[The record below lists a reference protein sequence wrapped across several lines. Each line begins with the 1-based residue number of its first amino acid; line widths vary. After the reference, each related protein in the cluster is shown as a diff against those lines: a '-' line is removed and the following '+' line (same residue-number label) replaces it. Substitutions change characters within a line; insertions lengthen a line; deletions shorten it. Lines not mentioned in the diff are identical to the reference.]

1 MDPRDTTPEERAQTR
16 VLLLEGIPA
25 SAVQAFEA
33 AGYRQIERLS
43 SALDEAQL
51 RKRLPGVQL
60 LGIRSRTQLSAAV
73 LAQAPQ
79 LLAVGCFCIGTNQVD
94 LVAARQQGIAVFN
107 APYAN
112 TRSVAEL
119 VLAEAVLL
127 LRGIPEKN
135 AAAHAGRWLKG
146 AEGSHEIRGKV
157 LGIVGYGNIGTQLS
171 VLAEALGMQVRF
183 HDVVPRLPLGNA
195 RQVGSLHELLV
206 QADVLSLHVPET
218 PATEWMVGEA
228 ELGAMKPGAVLI
240 NASRGRVVEVAP
252 LARALRERRL
262 AGAAIDVF
270 PAEPSD
276 NQAVFLSELRGLDN
290 ALLTPHIGGS
300 TQEAQ
305 AGIGAEVAGKLL
317 GYSDT
322 GTTTG
327 SVNFPEVA
335 LPAHP
340 GQHRLLHVH
349 RNMPGVLSALNQALS
364 AGGLNIA
371 AQYLQTR
378 EDIGY
383 VVTDIDARY
392 PEGTLRQLA
401 QVPGTLRLRVLG

>member
-1 MDPRDTTPEERAQTR
+1 M
-16 VLLLEGIPA
+16 
-25 SAVQAFEA
+25 
-33 AGYRQIERLS
+33 
-43 SALDEAQL
+43 
-51 RKRLPGVQL
+51 
-60 LGIRSRTQLSAAV
+60 
-73 LAQAPQ
+73 
-79 LLAVGCFCIGTNQVD
+79 
-94 LVAARQQGIAVFN
+94 AARERGVAVFN

-119 VLAEAVLL
+119 
-127 LRGIPEKN
+127 
-135 AAAHAGRWLKG
+135 
-146 AEGSHEIRGKV
+146 
-157 LGIVGYGNIGTQLS
+157 
-171 VLAEALGMQVRF
+171 
-183 HDVVPRLPLGNA
+183 
-195 RQVGSLHELLV
+195 
-206 QADVLSLHVPET
+206 
-218 PATEWMVGEA
+218 
-228 ELGAMKPGAVLI
+228 GAMKTGAVRI

-276 NQAVFLSELRGLDN
+276 NQAVFLSELRGLDK
-290 ALLTPHIGGS
+290 ALLTPPIGGS
-300 TQEAQ
+300 TLEAQ

-317 GYSDT
+317 GYSNT

-349 RNMPGVLSALNQALS
+349 RNMPGVLSALIQALS
-364 AGGLNIA
+364 AAGLNIA
-371 AQYLQTR
+371 AQYLQTH

-401 QVPGTLRLRVLG
+401 QVPGTLRLRVIF